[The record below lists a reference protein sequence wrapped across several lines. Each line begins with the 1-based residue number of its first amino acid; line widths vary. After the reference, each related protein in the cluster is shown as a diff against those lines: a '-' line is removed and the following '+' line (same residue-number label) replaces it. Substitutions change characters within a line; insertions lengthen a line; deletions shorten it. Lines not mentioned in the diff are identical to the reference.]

1 MPAAALSALR
11 ARSLY
16 SFSPLVLL
24 PAACFSLPALAA
36 PHMISGGS
44 GHVQM
49 LDGDGSVWVWGYNK
63 YGTVG
68 DGSTIEATPNAQ
80 TTPRKASLSGVVTI
94 ASGQGMLVFR
104 APK

>member
-24 PAACFSLPALAA
+24 TAACFSLPALAA

-49 LDGDGSVWVWGYNK
+49 LD
-63 YGTVG
+63 G